1 MLVRTSVSG
10 IGCAFITLLSW
21 SIPVALR
28 SQDGPHKAETLQQQA
43 QKYLQEQKPKLAI
56 PLLREIVSLDPKNV
70 TAQGNLGVLLFFQGN
85 YAEAILQMRTALQL
99 QGDLWKIEAL
109 LGIAEKRTGATTAAL
124 TDLERAFS
132 HLDENKIRV
141 EAGLELIEL
150 ESAAAQF
157 EKALSV
163 AVKLEELAPQDPQV
177 LLAGYQ
183 IARQAMYQSLLTMT
197 AVAPESAQMH
207 MMMAG
212 ELARQGN
219 HAESIAHYRTALRLN
234 PALPG
239 AHFELAEQLRSS
251 PDPLLNKEAESE
263 YKAALKVNPY
273 DEFSWRELGG
283 IMTAQ
288 GDFKAAEEDYGKALA
303 LQPKDSDARTGL
315 AIALISL
322 NRSAEAIGLLESA
335 LNDDPT
341 NIVAH
346 FRLSGLYRRAG
357 RTADSDR
364 EMEAFHHYQD
374 VRDRPGKAFKG
385 LSGPAS
391 PQ

>member
-1 MLVRTSVSG
+1 MQVSECVAR
-10 IGCAFITLLSW
+10 IGFAFVSLLAW
-21 SIPVALR
+21 VIPVAL
-28 SQDGPHKAETLQQQA
+28 SAQDGAPKVDALEQQV
-43 QKYLQEQKPKLAI
+43 QKYLQEQKPLLAI
-56 PLLREIVSLDPKNV
+56 PLLRKIVSIDAKNLN
-70 TAQGNLGVLLFFQGN
+70 ARANLGVLLFFQN
-85 YAEAILQMRTALQL
+85 VYAEAIPNLRAALESQP
-99 QGDLWKIEAL
+99 DLWKIEAL
-109 LGIAEKRTGATTAAL
+109 LGIAEKRTGDPAKARD
-124 TDLERAFS
+124 DLERAFS
-132 HLDENKIRV
+132 HLEEPKIRI

-150 ESAAAQF
+150 ESAGAQF

-163 AVKLEELAPQDPQV
+163 AVQLEELAPRDPQI

-183 IARQAMYQSLLTMT
+183 IARQAMYQSLLNMT

-212 ELARQGN
+212 ELARQGD

-239 AHFELAEQLRSS
+239 AHFELAEQLRTS
-251 PDPLLNKEAESE
+251 PDPELNKQAENE
-263 YKAALKVNPY
+263 YKAALRVNPY
-273 DEFSWRELGG
+273 DVFSWRELGG

-288 GDFKAAEEDYGKALA
+288 GDFKGAEEDYGKALA

-322 NRSAEAIGLLESA
+322 NRTAEAIALLETA
-335 LNDDPT
+335 VKDDPT
-341 NIVAH
+341 NMVAH
-346 FRLSGLYRRAG
+346 FRLSGMYRRAG
-357 RTADSDR
+357 RTADADR

-374 VRDRPGKAFKG
+374 VRDKLGKVFKG
-385 LSGPAS
+385 LSMPAS